1 MLVGGSWRIW
11 RDPLIGVL
19 LPVSPRLLDSSAV
32 CLTGHMSW
40 VAEIMEPASLV
51 PFPRPVAQLPS
62 SVSFFDAQPNPRNSH
77 YDRQQLEIYNKR
89 PVQRIRNPSFPSQTR
104 GSLKRV
110 QVVKNFRGGAKNHR
124 ELSRIKS
131 RVRGGEGKKREE
143 DRRKFS
149 LSSLLPQLA
158 NLVLGKEEEDEKTN
172 GRRRSDDVRGSQ
184 SGTYDEKPQV
194 SIVKSIVKVFCEK

>member
-1 MLVGGSWRIW
+1 M
-11 RDPLIGVL
+11 
-19 LPVSPRLLDSSAV
+19 
-32 CLTGHMSW
+32 
-40 VAEIMEPASLV
+40 
-51 PFPRPVAQLPS
+51 
-62 SVSFFDAQPNPRNSH
+62 
-77 YDRQQLEIYNKR
+77 
-89 PVQRIRNPSFPSQTR
+89 
-104 GSLKRV
+104 
-110 QVVKNFRGGAKNHR
+110 VKNFRGGAKNHR